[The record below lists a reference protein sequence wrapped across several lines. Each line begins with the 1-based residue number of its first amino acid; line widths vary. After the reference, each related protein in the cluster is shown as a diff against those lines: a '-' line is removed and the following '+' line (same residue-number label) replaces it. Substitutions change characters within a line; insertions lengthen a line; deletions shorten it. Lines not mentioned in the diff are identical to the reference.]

1 MAEVKLRL
9 LILDY
14 LISINRMTY

>member
-1 MAEVKLRL
+1 VVS

-14 LISINRMTY
+14 LISSKNRFPGD